1 MLSTPAIRLYA
12 ALVARELVLANP
24 VATWLTLGTA
34 SLVTSSK
41 AETCFVLLL
50 TYVAVVLEHARKMDR
65 FTVVPHSNSADEPLA
80 TDGAYPL
87 ILA

>member
-1 MLSTPAIRLYA
+1 MTSR
-12 ALVARELVLANP
+12 VLQQI
-24 VATWLTLGTA
+24 G
-34 SLVTSSK
+34 LVTKGLLCREVLGATQHFCLVVINSHVVV
-41 AETCFVLLL
+41 EGTFRRHLLL